1 MNDLNYRN
9 IMFSIRHMRK
19 SQVEPEMVLMNERV
33 YQSLGSPRNISRVP
47 VEVDNNT
54 PCEWMVR

>member
-1 MNDLNYRN
+1 MNDFDYRN
-9 IMFSIRHMRK
+9 IMFSIRRMRK
-19 SQVEPEMVLMNERV
+19 EQVEPEMVLMNERV
-33 YQSLGSPRNISRVP
+33 YASLGSPRNISRVP